1 MTCNEKSVCLV
12 KTIQI
17 AKFGFSDP
25 PPKAQVSYI
34 AECRE
39 RYRWLRLEILSNIG
53 VKDFAICQ
61 SETQWKQ
68 FSASLRLWSCVTFF
82 LVVSADDMQWEK
94 CLSRRDLS
102 TCKFSSQSASWPPPL
117 GTGNFVKRV
126 LTKSHNITMYYLA
139 YCDWSVG
146 IDWYWSPCCDWP
158 RGRQRHFWLY
168 KRRHWAFFFR
178 VFLLSPVTLSFDS
191 AASRLYVWNLWF
203 LRLFSFWCMPTCLL
217 RWNWVCWL
225 NMLGLRFTSNIR
237 GSLVQC
243 PYSRLAILLRRAIS
257 ERLRWI
263 SLVCL

>member
-17 AKFGFSDP
+17 AKFGFLDP
-25 PPKAQVSYI
+25 PPGTGFLHRRVSRAVSLASSRNSKQHRRKRFCDLPKWNTVEAVFCHI
-34 AECRE
+34 ATLNLC
-39 RYRWLRLEILSNIG
+39 N
-53 VKDFAICQ
+53 
-61 SETQWKQ
+61 
-68 FSASLRLWSCVTFF
+68 FF
-82 LVVSADDMQWEK
+82 
-94 CLSRRDLS
+94 SRRFGWWHVMR
-102 TCKFSSQSASWPPPL
+102 KVFASSRSIYTQIFKSIRVLTPPL
-117 GTGNFVKRV
+117 GTENFVKRV
-126 LTKSHNITMYYLA
+126 LTKSHNITTYYLA